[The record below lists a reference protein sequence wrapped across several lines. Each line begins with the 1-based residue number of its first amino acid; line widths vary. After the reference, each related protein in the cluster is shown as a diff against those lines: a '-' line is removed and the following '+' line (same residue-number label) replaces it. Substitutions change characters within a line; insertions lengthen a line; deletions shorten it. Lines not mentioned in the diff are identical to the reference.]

1 MKMIQDWLG
10 HSDMGTTAYI
20 GVFGGFAGLGASF
33 ALSWA
38 LNNVS
43 WLQQAISSV
52 MAGSVLFAEEGSMV
66 SLIPASLAV
75 GTWLGVI
82 GVSVLSGISP
92 AQRAM
97 RLSAL
102 AAIRNAD

>member
-1 MKMIQDWLG
+1 M
-10 HSDMGTTAYI
+10 
-20 GVFGGFAGLGASF
+20 FGALAGLGASY

-38 LNNVS
+38 LNNVGA
-43 WLQQAISSV
+43 LQQAISSI
-52 MAGSVLFAEEGSMV
+52 MANSVLFAAEGSTV
-66 SLIPASLAV
+66 SLIPPGLAV
-75 GTWLGVI
+75 GTWLGVV

-97 RLSAL
+97 HLSSL